1 MQLLT
6 TILLV
11 AGAGLILWFTYQ
23 SIQRNPQAF
32 SRDNTSRSI
41 FTLGIL
47 ALILIGVITLLV
59 MLLKHS

>member
-1 MQLLT
+1 MELLT

-23 SIQRNPQAF
+23 NVQKNRQAF
-32 SRDNTSRSI
+32 TRQNTSRSI

-47 ALILIGVITLLV
+47 ALILIGVISALA
-59 MLLKHS
+59 MLLRHT

>member
-1 MQLLT
+1 MEMLT

-11 AGAGLILWFTYQ
+11 AGAGLILWFTYKNVT
-23 SIQRNPQAF
+23 RNPQAF
-32 SRDNTSRSI
+32 TKENTSRSF

-59 MLLKHS
+59 FLLKHA